1 MSFIR
6 QTTLWGT
13 SKKGN
18 LPFKTRSAVNG
29 DVRDGDGEGERD
41 TLEEVDVRRREDG
54 FDFFLNRR

>member
-1 MSFIR
+1 M
-6 QTTLWGT
+6 
-13 SKKGN
+13 GN
-18 LPFKTRSAVNG
+18 FQKRKPSIKTRSAVNG